1 MKHIAVQWMGVIAF
15 MMINSSRQ
23 MDKQGQVSGKGVD
36 ENIEE
41 HEVIELFGEL
51 LKHANDNSEVAVGV
65 WRILQYYKA
74 VEDKKP
80 DNERIRYLEDEYMEA
95 LMSLALFFKVKLPE
109 SNLAKNDLTLDV
121 LLQITHKARSVL
133 EKDSEHTS
141 ASNKSTSSSSRGE
154 GRRLREITEADG
166 DKRQDVLSLPSTRL
180 EETSASAC
188 RKNIKSSKERKGG
201 KENWRH

>member
-1 MKHIAVQWMGVIAF
+1 MNASVISK
-15 MMINSSRQ
+15 MYEKYS
-23 MDKQGQVSGKGVD
+23 D
-36 ENIEE
+36 
-41 HEVIELFGEL
+41 H
-51 LKHANDNSEVAVGV
+51 
-65 WRILQYYKA
+65 
-74 VEDKKP
+74 
-80 DNERIRYLEDEYMEA
+80 RIRALKTYALPRRSTWKVSCCGISHLSLYMTNDTLIA

>member
-1 MKHIAVQWMGVIAF
+1 MTNDTLIAL
-15 MMINSSRQ
+15 S
-23 MDKQGQVSGKGVD
+23 
-36 ENIEE
+36 
-41 HEVIELFGEL
+41 
-51 LKHANDNSEVAVGV
+51 
-65 WRILQYYKA
+65 
-74 VEDKKP
+74 
-80 DNERIRYLEDEYMEA
+80 
-95 LMSLALFFKVKLPE
+95 SLAIYFKVQLPE
-109 SNLAKNDLTLDV
+109 SNLAKNDLTPNV
-121 LLQITHKARSVL
+121 LLQIIHNARSVL